1 MGSVGRFVAALAA
14 VLLVVLASH
23 STLLG
28 QDDDPIL
35 RLIVVATPD
44 VADRIRAQV
53 EQGESFALLAVREST
68 DATAAEGGWLGRVPR
83 GQLRPEVQAAI
94 AGLRPG
100 QVSHVV
106 RIPTG
111 YALFRLEPPDAD
123 TPVAD
128 EVAPGLAAAGAV
140 KFVYDFGGFSE
151 ARASLE
157 AHARSRGWQ
166 QSSHAACDERTHALA
181 TTRRVVDEFLASG
194 GLASRTPLDIMQLH
208 VGLAQLDAYE
218 GRMSESIARL
228 ESALRI
234 AVAEIPEAV
243 PSTWEALG
251 IAHLHK
257 AGLDNHVHTEPGDLC
272 LLDLAAHRYP
282 DTTDVER
289 AIDYFL
295 RYLEARPDDYE
306 VRWLL
311 NVAHMA
317 AGTFP
322 DRVPDA
328 FRLPPEGL
336 ASAEDVGRFRD
347 VAREAGL
354 VSVGSAG
361 GLIVEDLFGRGTY
374 DVVTSMAESCGA
386 MRLFTGNGDGTFT
399 DRTAGSGL
407 EEQMG
412 GLNLV
417 LGDYDNNGC
426 GDILVLRGGWEE
438 LPQRRS
444 LLRNNCDGTF
454 TDVTEAAG
462 LADPPTASQTAVF
475 VDIDNDGWLDLFI
488 GNERSP
494 SQLFRNRGDGTFED
508 VSVRAGV
515 ARTSYTKGVAAGDY
529 DNDGFA
535 DLYVSNYGETN
546 FLYRNNGDGT
556 FTDVTGAA
564 RVRGT
569 RTSFATWFFDYDND
583 GWQDLFVAS
592 YVASLDDLA
601 RRLIGLPRIGTTMKL
616 YRNLGDG
623 TFADATVA
631 AGLDRVLMP
640 MGANYGDIDNDGWL
654 DIYLGTGNPSY
665 ASLAG
670 SVLLRNRGGR
680 EFVDVTAASGTG
692 ELHRGHGV
700 AFADLDDDGDQ
711 EIVFEVGGITPGD
724 RHALRLFE
732 NPGHGN
738 GWLAIRLV
746 GRTSNRSAVGA
757 RVAVTVEDPAGGRR
771 TIHRTVSTGGSFG
784 VSPLVVHVGLGTAK
798 EAAAIDVWWPAS
810 GIRQRFQGVAGNRKI
825 VIEEGAER
833 FEVVEPRP
841 TVLSGGRR

>member
-14 VLLVVLASH
+14 VLLVVLPSH
-23 STLLG
+23 STLFG

-44 VADRIRAQV
+44 AADRIRAQV

-83 GQLRPEVQAAI
+83 EQLRPEVQAAI

-111 YALFRLEPPDAD
+111 YALFRVEPPDAD